1 MILHSVRRVNSSAA
15 PLSSGQCVRQQ
26 SDIRAPEA
34 GNVFSARGRRRM
46 LSGRAATRCGRRAD
60 KSAPNTPTQY
70 PQHNKTL
77 THADTQTDGQAG
89 GQRDTAPRRAVAR
102 WRISIRFANVGG
114 VLYNRSCHSSY
125 GRSLSRPLAKFRFL
139 FENHNLCL

>member
-1 MILHSVRRVNSSAA
+1 MNSSAA
-15 PLSSGQCVRQQ
+15 PLSSGRCVRQQ
-26 SDIRAPEA
+26 SDIRPPDA

-60 KSAPNTPTQY
+60 KSAPNAPTQY
-70 PQHNKTL
+70 RQHNKTL

-125 GRSLSRPLAKFRFL
+125 GRSPSRPLAKFRFL